1 MLNKSWKPSIEDIKN
16 EIERLKVF
24 LTDLPFNSDFSY
36 NVQRVKIRH
45 NELTQRLYSLRE
57 AQKAERAMLRE
68 MINAMAEEFRQEEIA
83 TLKALADLKMIR
95 CERGR
100 QNHLRMLEIRKAREE
115 AQELEKI
122 D

>member
-24 LTDLPFNSDFSY
+24 LINLPFNSEFTY
-36 NVQRVKIRH
+36 QIGQVKIRH
-45 NELTQRLYSLRE
+45 SELTQRLYSLRE
-57 AQKAERAMLRE
+57 ANKAERARLLE
-68 MINAMAEEFRQEEIA
+68 MVYAMAEEFRQEEIEVQ
-83 TLKALADLKMIR
+83 KMLADLKSLR
-95 CERGR
+95 CTRGH
-100 QNHLRMLEIRKAREE
+100 QNHLHILELKKAREE

>member
-24 LTDLPFNSDFSY
+24 ITDLPFNSDFSY
-36 NVQRVKIRH
+36 QIQRVKIRH
-45 NELTQRLYSLRE
+45 SELTQRLYSLRE
-57 AQKAERAMLRE
+57 AQKSERAMLRE
-68 MINAMAEEFRQEEIA
+68 MINGMAEEFRQDELA
-83 TLKALADLKMIR
+83 TLKALADLKMLR
-95 CERGR
+95 CDRGR
-100 QNHLRMLEIRKAREE
+100 QNHLHLIELKKAREE